1 MKSWQ
6 IYRGPVGGIEAI
18 KEGFNFWAFFFPG
31 FWGFAKG
38 LPGVGIVGLFG
49 PLALNRLPES
59 LDTLALILT
68 LALML
73 CFGIFGNS
81 WVISSLL
88 HHGYRHLG
96 TLKARNKK
104 AAELEAKNFY
114 SPAPETEP

>member
-6 IYRGPVGGIEAI
+6 IYRGPSGGIEAV

-38 LPGVGIVGLFG
+38 LPGAGIVGLCG
-49 PLALNRLPES
+49 PLALNRLPEDFDS
-59 LDTLALILT
+59 FALILT

-73 CFGIFGNS
+73 CFGTLANS
-81 WVISSLL
+81 WVINSLL
-88 HHGYRHLG
+88 HHEYQYLG

-104 AAELEAKNFY
+104 GAELVAKNFY
-114 SPAPETEP
+114 TPAPETES